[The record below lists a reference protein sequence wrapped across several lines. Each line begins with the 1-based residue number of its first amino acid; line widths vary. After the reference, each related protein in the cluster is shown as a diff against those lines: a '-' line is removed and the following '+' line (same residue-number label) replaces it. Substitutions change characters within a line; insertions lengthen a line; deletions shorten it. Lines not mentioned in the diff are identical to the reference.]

1 MYYIGVRDGK
11 KEKWKKMV
19 KINLIILV
27 FCPTIYLDTL
37 KMYKK
42 FEDSG
47 SHRSREICNR
57 KFDWR
62 EGKMDK

>member
-1 MYYIGVRDGK
+1 MK
-11 KEKWKKMV
+11 KWKKMV
-19 KINLIILV
+19 KINLSIFV
-27 FCPTIYLDTL
+27 FCPTIDLATIEV
-37 KMYKK
+37 YKK

-62 EGKMDK
+62 ERKMDK